1 MNECKDANQTNL
13 AMRGLKWLTSLVN
26 QMALVAALVLFCA
39 FCVALIAQL
48 FFGHRLHLKPPWGCD
63 VVGKGVV
70 LGLLLI
76 LLLAATF
83 LAAIASFTLRFIIL
97 LPGQWHFGAE
107 VMNSMLWCLSMGTYA
122 LALLRGEQLTRFA
135 QSLCWQFCS
144 R

>member
-13 AMRGLKWLTSLVN
+13 AMRGLKWPTGLVN

-76 LLLAATF
+76 LLLIRDVRQKYRLLLAATF
-83 LAAIASFTLRFIIL
+83 LAA
-97 LPGQWHFGAE
+97 
-107 VMNSMLWCLSMGTYA
+107 A